1 MTNRTEE
8 YWELVQELAQPPEEL
23 EGCVARA
30 RRKARRARLARA
42 LGRPAAALAG
52 AAACFVLM
60 VNAFPT
66 FALAC
71 SGVPVIRELTAA
83 VALSPSLSAA
93 VAHDY
98 VQYIGQSQ
106 TVDGVTVNLEYAITD
121 RNQTVF
127 FYSVKGGRLYTS
139 PDLIGVDGT
148 PIGGYASDYKSG
160 GDGAL
165 DKVTLSFVGEEN
177 TLPSRFTMEMFM
189 MPEPGPL
196 PGQTAEAWNEA
207 PATAVPDASVDD
219 GGPDLWEDSRRAPG
233 VVSLSFDVTLD
244 PSRIAKPVLVEVDR
258 WMELDGQRIKV
269 ERLEFT
275 PTRTVMYLGEDP
287 ANTAWLGSLKFWY
300 EDESGT
306 RYENVDGSLSAS
318 GGADSRSYLIYYF
331 QSFYY
336 DQPRGLTLCVDK
348 AEWLDKDAPHVVVD
362 LTTGESSGLPQGVWV
377 EETVRGEGS
386 ARLTVVSPEERKYFG
401 QTFSHIYWDPEGG
414 QHECSRVSFVNRFD
428 EDGDEVPGLRET
440 LYLEDYRWDT
450 VELELSYTSVS
461 HYEQA
466 IKIPLTPKGG

>member
-1 MTNRTEE
+1 MTNRTDE
-8 YWELVQELAQPPEEL
+8 YWKLVQELAQPPKEL
-23 EGCVARA
+23 ESCVVRA
-30 RRKARRARLARA
+30 RNKARRIRFIKA

-98 VQYIGQSQ
+98 VQYIGQSR

-127 FYSVKGGRLYTS
+127 FYSVKGGRIYTS
-139 PDLIGVDGT
+139 PDLTGIDGE
-148 PIGGYASDYKSG
+148 PIGGYASEYGSG
-160 GDGAL
+160 ENGAL
-165 DKVTLSFVGEEN
+165 DKVTLSFVAEKN
-177 TLPSRFTMEMFM
+177 TLPSRFTMEMFI

-196 PGQTAEAWNEA
+196 SGQTAQVWKET
-207 PATAVPDASVDD
+207 PAAAPDARVDD
-219 GGPDLWEDSRRAPG
+219 GGSDLWEDPRRAPG
-233 VVSLSFDVTLD
+233 VVSLSFDVALD
-244 PSRIAKPVLVEVDR
+244 PSRIAEPVLAEVGR
-258 WMELDGQRIKV
+258 WMELDGQRIRV

-287 ANTAWLGSLKFWY
+287 ANTAWLRSLKFWF

-306 RYENVDGSLSAS
+306 RYENVDGSMSAT
-318 GGADSRSYLIYYF
+318 GGADSNSYLTYYF

-336 DQPRGLTLCVDK
+336 DRPKGLTLCVDK
-348 AEWLDKDAPHVVVD
+348 AEGLDKDAPRVVVD
-362 LTTGESSGLPQGVWV
+362 LTTGESSGLPQGVRV
-377 EETVRGEGS
+377 EETMRGEGS

-414 QHECSRVSFVNRFD
+414 RHECNHMSFVTMFD
-428 EDGDEVPGLRET
+428 KDGNETPGLRET
-440 LYLEDYRWDT
+440 LYLDGYRWDT
-450 VELELSYTSVS
+450 VELELSYTKVS
-461 HYEQA
+461 TCDEPMCV
-466 IKIPLTPKGG
+466 PLTPGEG